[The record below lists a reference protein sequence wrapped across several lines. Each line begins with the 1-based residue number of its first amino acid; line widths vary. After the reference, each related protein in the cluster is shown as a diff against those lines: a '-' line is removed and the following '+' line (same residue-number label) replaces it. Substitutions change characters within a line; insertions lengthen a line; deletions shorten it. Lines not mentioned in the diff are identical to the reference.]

1 MNRISNARV
10 NIHNLFPPDK
20 LPNYVKQK
28 LEEKQRIDEEIR
40 QVIFRIGEADS
51 YVVELQKT

>member
-40 QVIFRIGEADS
+40 QADAI
-51 YVVELQKT
+51 LQKQECKGKNDK